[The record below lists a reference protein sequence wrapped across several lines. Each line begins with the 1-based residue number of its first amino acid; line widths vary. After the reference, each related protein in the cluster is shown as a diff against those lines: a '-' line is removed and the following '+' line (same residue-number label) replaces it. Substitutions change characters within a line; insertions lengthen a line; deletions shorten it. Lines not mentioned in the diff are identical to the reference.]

1 MKAILKGTCL
11 SLLTIISLMVTSLT
25 YAALPI
31 QKIQLDS
38 GATLFFVEARTIPMI
53 NIGMDIN
60 AGSVFDQKGKKGI
73 ADMTAN
79 LLNKGAIVDGGKK
92 DEAFLSDKISDLGAV
107 FTASVSNELT
117 SIRIKSLS
125 KKVIL
130 DDVINLSAQMIA
142 NPSFDQKVLSR
153 EKSLEISGLLESQTR
168 PEYLMSE
175 QFTKM
180 LYQGNPLGSIASVAE
195 LKKIEIEDLR
205 KFHQTYY
212 RAKNTNVVIVG
223 DVSSQDAVQIANRLT
238 QKLPKGANVDLTIP
252 AFKALPIK
260 LTKDREVYISHPSS
274 QAHIQMGIDSVPRN
288 HPDYFPL
295 LVGNYI
301 LGGGGFVSRLMNEI
315 REKRGLAYSVSS
327 YFMPSKY
334 MGFFSASMQTKKDQS
349 EKSVE
354 LLNQT
359 IQQFVVNGPSD
370 EEITAAKNNLMNGF
384 ALRIDS
390 NSKLLANVAAIAWND
405 LPLDTLDTWTNQVDK
420 VSKEDIQR
428 VFKKYLDP
436 ERMITVVVGG
446 N

>member
-1 MKAILKGTCL
+1 
-11 SLLTIISLMVTSLT
+11 
-25 YAALPI
+25 
-31 QKIQLDS
+31 
-38 GATLFFVEARTIPMI
+38 
-53 NIGMDIN
+53 
-60 AGSVFDQKGKKGI
+60 
-73 ADMTAN
+73 
-79 LLNKGAIVDGGKK
+79 
-92 DEAFLSDKISDLGAV
+92 
-107 FTASVSNELT
+107 
-117 SIRIKSLS
+117 
-125 KKVIL
+125 
-130 DDVINLSAQMIA
+130 
-142 NPSFDQKVLSR
+142 
-153 EKSLEISGLLESQTR
+153 
-168 PEYLMSE
+168 MSE

-195 LKKIEIEDLR
+195 LKKIEVEDLR

-238 QKLPKGANVDLTIP
+238 QKVPKGANVDLTIP
-252 AFKALPIK
+252 AFKGLPIK

-405 LPLDTLDTWTNQVDK
+405 IPLDTLDTWTNQVDK

>member
-1 MKAILKGTCL
+1 
-11 SLLTIISLMVTSLT
+11 
-25 YAALPI
+25 
-31 QKIQLDS
+31 
-38 GATLFFVEARTIPMI
+38 
-53 NIGMDIN
+53 
-60 AGSVFDQKGKKGI
+60 
-73 ADMTAN
+73 
-79 LLNKGAIVDGGKK
+79 
-92 DEAFLSDKISDLGAV
+92 
-107 FTASVSNELT
+107 
-117 SIRIKSLS
+117 
-125 KKVIL
+125 
-130 DDVINLSAQMIA
+130 
-142 NPSFDQKVLSR
+142 
-153 EKSLEISGLLESQTR
+153 LESQTR

-223 DVSSQDAVQIANRLT
+223 DVSTQDAVQIANRLT

-260 LTKDREVYISHPSS
+260 LPKDREVYISHPSS

>member
-1 MKAILKGTCL
+1 MKAILKGTFL
-11 SLLTIISLMVTSLT
+11 HLITMSLLLATTHAN
-25 YAALPI
+25 AALPI

-79 LLNKGAIVDGGKK
+79 LLNKGAVVDGVKK
-92 DEAFLSDKISDLGAV
+92 DEAFVSDKISDLGAV
-107 FTASVSNELT
+107 FNANVSNELT

-125 KKVIL
+125 KKAIL
-130 DDVINLSAQMIA
+130 DEVINLSAQMIA
-142 NPSFDQKVLSR
+142 NPSFEQKVLSR
-153 EKSLEISGLLESQTR
+153 EKSLEISSLLESQTR

-180 LYQGNPLGSIASVAE
+180 LYQGNPLGAMASVAE
-195 LKKIEIEDLR
+195 LKKIEVDDLR

-223 DVSSQDAVQIANRLT
+223 DVSTQDAVQIANRLT
-238 QKLPKGANVDLTIP
+238 QKLPKGTTVDLSIP
-252 AFKALPIK
+252 AFKPLPVK
-260 LTKDREVYISHPSS
+260 SGKEREVHISHPST

-327 YFMPSKY
+327 YFIPSKY

-349 EKSVE
+349 QKSVE

-359 IQQFVVNGPSD
+359 IQEFVVKGPSD
-370 EEITAAKNNLMNGF
+370 EEITAAKSNLMNGF

-390 NSKLLANVAAIAWND
+390 NSKLLANVAGIAWNE
-405 LPLDTLDTWTNQVDK
+405 LPLDTLDTWTNQVEK

-428 VFKKYLDP
+428 VFKKYLDS
-436 ERMITVVVGG
+436 ERMVTVVVGG

>member
-1 MKAILKGTCL
+1 M
-11 SLLTIISLMVTSLT
+11 
-25 YAALPI
+25 
-31 QKIQLDS
+31 
-38 GATLFFVEARTIPMI
+38 
-53 NIGMDIN
+53 
-60 AGSVFDQKGKKGI
+60 
-73 ADMTAN
+73 
-79 LLNKGAIVDGGKK
+79 VDGGKK

-195 LKKIEIEDLR
+195 LKKIEVEDLR

-327 YFMPSKY
+327 YFLPSKY

-359 IQQFVVNGPSD
+359 I
-370 EEITAAKNNLMNGF
+370 
-384 ALRIDS
+384 
-390 NSKLLANVAAIAWND
+390 
-405 LPLDTLDTWTNQVDK
+405 
-420 VSKEDIQR
+420 
-428 VFKKYLDP
+428 
-436 ERMITVVVGG
+436 
-446 N
+446 